1 MSGVVVVEFHRKNT
15 FEEVIQLHDEVAKG
29 DWREWMRQR
38 LGRTDGDE
46 LCPIESAIPGV
57 SILDSGGWL
66 INVAATRIHYGGLH
80 CSDPYDRSTLSG
92 PVVVFAHR
100 DDFGGR
106 LTNLSIGQRVA
117 IRLAAHGEWDA
128 FNRAL
133 YSLRRSE
140 VA

>member
-1 MSGVVVVEFHRKNT
+1 
-15 FEEVIQLHDEVAKG
+15 
-29 DWREWMRQR
+29 
-38 LGRTDGDE
+38 
-46 LCPIESAIPGV
+46 
-57 SILDSGGWL
+57 
-66 INVAATRIHYGGLH
+66 LH

-100 DDFGGR
+100 EDFGGR
-106 LTNLSIGQRVA
+106 LINLSTGQRVA

-133 YSLRRSE
+133 YSLRQSK